1 MPNHLPVLIEFS
13 NSTKSINTIV
23 SNGKRFIAY
32 EIVKRLQEQDQHEIY
47 LHTVSCCSTRLGV
60 ETRLGRGLT
69 KFESKKFIPVSENKF
84 SFTHKFFGTSSS
96 AALAVIVKWLH
107 EYKEVWAGHTKNVYH
122 SISCFISPFC
132 SAAILFVR
140 LCLLSSYHFL
150 STRTKKDPSR
160 PWTKT
165 QWFNCS
171 YFLCRHSISLTLD
184 CF

>member
-1 MPNHLPVLIEFS
+1 MPVRLAIRAEFDYLKSKNHFVKGYVIMPNHLPVLIEFS

-96 AALAVIVKWLH
+96 AALAVIVK
-107 EYKEVWAGHTKNVYH
+107 
-122 SISCFISPFC
+122 
-132 SAAILFVR
+132 
-140 LCLLSSYHFL
+140 
-150 STRTKKDPSR
+150 
-160 PWTKT
+160 
-165 QWFNCS
+165 
-171 YFLCRHSISLTLD
+171 
-184 CF
+184 